1 MPRHPKPK
9 HPFSVMVWGG
19 ISKKGRTDLAIFNGI
34 MKAPFYANK
43 ILGERLVGHIEAHY
57 PNGHRFQQDNDPKH
71 TSKLAQKFMQDH
83 NINWWRTPAE
93 SPDLNPIENLWREMK
108 HFISTKVRPSTKA
121 ELEQGLHTFW
131 ATVTPEKC
139 CRYIN
144 HLHTVIP
151 KVIEN
156 EGASSG

>member
-1 MPRHPKPK
+1 LFQDVIFTDESRVEISKISRRSFRQKGQPVPRHPKPK

-93 SPDLNPIENLWREMK
+93 SPDL
-108 HFISTKVRPSTKA
+108 T
-121 ELEQGLHTFW
+121 GLV
-131 ATVTPEKC
+131 A
-139 CRYIN
+139 RLI
-144 HLHTVIP
+144 
-151 KVIEN
+151 
-156 EGASSG
+156 